1 MSKESTDGYM
11 PIIYAHLGLMTDK
24 NIQFNIELDE
34 TEDYDKAIR
43 RWKTFDLKD
52 SRPPPMIIEIFL
64 STEELAANQC
74 LVVLDEDGN
83 RWDVKEALAS
93 PHSSRT
99 GKRRELVKDEVILE
113 RWTVQLGDHP
123 GPLPTDLAVVL
134 PLVYKK
140 SIVLFR
146 SLFTYSNFLPA
157 RKFFRGIGKA
167 RSHGPLKL
175 KYRIV
180 DGTQVPSLSRSDN
193 LSVNLCQSNDQVVT
207 TYDFGITESPAGPF
221 SIGVS
226 YRLDCDFRVEDSEAL
241 LSSRFLGADDELFK
255 PSVPREGS
263 SDHRATRATH
273 EIGSLP
279 SQSRQHVQIP
289 DLTQAYGSLST
300 FHQVGVAAGTSPMSA
315 LRNAHEMGVES
326 PNEPSPERLPLVP
339 RSTQGSRP
347 VLRAGDSSGTGRRTS
362 ISFQPFKARS
372 LSASPAMPSPLGSS
386 PRTSVARAPVLAS
399 LNEARG
405 IPPPGAMLGS
415 AQKITGK
422 LPEQIVT
429 SSTSSSPKPAPV
441 TRYSSS
447 FSHRRGRLS
456 SGGTTKTDED
466 QTSSG
471 KASNTSSTAQPGS
484 SLLAEGG
491 NGSSGSFHGDDE
503 NISDF
508 LKMLDLKKDLLA
520 PADAV
525 AAEASTRRTS
535 AALHR
540 FHRMRDTNRELS
552 DSMSS
557 SLMLRAGGSSG
568 GSSRHLASVPPMVPA
583 TSFSTSSSPGKPIS
597 PHTPHTPAIPSRLS
611 AASNIDYG
619 HQDAGIQHHGISQ
632 EEHGS
637 LSEETPSEDTAMD
650 PSTVNVNA
658 IPIPLSPRPYI
669 PGYRRSSSVAQ
680 RRASPDI
687 DELDIYGMRPASMG
701 AGDRQPRPRTAGPL
715 QQEATISGETAVE
728 AGGNPVDGQQE
739 RPAISPR
746 GSSLGHKTAAANVT
760 ATEGAGSESTSGTS
774 YPHQMYRSRLSRGG
788 RGRGTPP
795 QGSKS
800 SFGAGAGDSG
810 STSSDRRGRGASFSR
825 PESKYEED
833 EPFLFAMSD
842 IGTSRRSLEEFQAKP
857 SDRAA
862 EADSSKRGG
871 RRGGGSGGGGYGAW
885 S

>member
-1 MSKESTDGYM
+1 MSEESTDGYV
-11 PIIYAHLGLMTDK
+11 PIIYTYLGLMNDK
-24 NIQFNIELDE
+24 IIQFNIELDE

-64 STEELAANQC
+64 TTDELAANQC
-74 LVVLDEDGN
+74 LVILDEDGK
-83 RWDVKEALAS
+83 RWDVKEALNS

-99 GKRRELVKDEVILE
+99 GKRRELVEDQVILE
-113 RWTVQLGDHP
+113 RWTIQLGDHT
-123 GPLPTDLAVVL
+123 GPLATDLAVIL

-157 RKFFRGIGKA
+157 RKFSRGIGKA
-167 RSHGPLKL
+167 RSYGALKL

-180 DGTQVPSLSRSDN
+180 DGTQVPGLSRSDN
-193 LSVNLCQSNDQVVT
+193 LSVPLYQSNDQVAS

-226 YRLDCDFRVEDSEAL
+226 YRLNCDFRVEDSEAL
-241 LSSRFLGADDELFK
+241 LSSRFWSADDELFK
-255 PSVPREGS
+255 PSVPREES
-263 SDHRATRATH
+263 SDYKTTKATH

-279 SQSRQHVQIP
+279 SQSRQHTQTP
-289 DLTQAYGSLST
+289 DLSQAYGSLST
-300 FHQVGVAAGTSPMSA
+300 FHQVGAAPGTSPMSA
-315 LRNAHEMGVES
+315 LRNAHEMGFES
-326 PNEPSPERLPLVP
+326 PNEPSSERLSLVP
-339 RSTQGSRP
+339 RPTQGSRP
-347 VLRAGDSSGTGRRTS
+347 ALRAADSSGTGRRTS
-362 ISFQPFKARS
+362 ISFQPFKAPS
-372 LSASPAMPSPLGSS
+372 LSASPAMHSPLGSS
-386 PRTSVARAPVLAS
+386 PRTSIARVPVLAS

-405 IPPPGAMLGS
+405 IPPPGAVLGS
-415 AQKITGK
+415 AQKTTGK
-422 LPEQIVT
+422 LPEQAVT
-429 SSTSSSPKPAPV
+429 SSTSSSPKPASV

-491 NGSSGSFHGDDE
+491 NGSSGSFHDDDE

-525 AAEASTRRTS
+525 ATEASTRRTS

-557 SLMLRAGGSSG
+557 SLLLRAGGSSG
-568 GSSRHLASVPPMVPA
+568 GSSRHLSSVPPMVPA
-583 TSFSTSSSPGKPIS
+583 TSLSISSSPGKPIS

-619 HQDAGIQHHGISQ
+619 HQDAGIQRHGISQ
-632 EEHGS
+632 EGHGS

-680 RRASPDI
+680 RRASPGT

-715 QQEATISGETAVE
+715 QQESTMAGDTAVE
-728 AGGNPVDGQQE
+728 VEGNPINGQQE

-746 GSSLGHKTAAANVT
+746 RSSLDHKSAAANVT
-760 ATEGAGSESTSGTS
+760 ATDGAGSDSTSGTP
-774 YPHQMYRSRLSRGG
+774 YTHHIYRSRLSRGG

-795 QGSKS
+795 QGSTS

-810 STSSDRRGRGASFSR
+810 SASSDKRGREASFSR

-842 IGTSRRSLEEFQAKP
+842 IGASRRSLEETQAKP
-857 SDRAA
+857 SA

-871 RRGGGSGGGGYGAW
+871 RRGGSGAGGYGPWA
-885 S
+885 